1 MLQTAAQRA
10 LEYGRGFLSQGAVAD
25 YIPELAKADPN
36 KLGLCIFTNDGQKVF
51 CGDVDQRFTIQSIS
65 KVISL
70 ATALQHRGFDKV
82 FSKVMM
88 EPSGDAFNSILKLD
102 IASNRP
108 YNPMINAGAIEVV
121 SMLTTHFTFEQLLE
135 YTRLLCKD
143 PDIVLDEAV
152 YESEKL
158 TGDRNRAIAYL
169 LRSKGVL
176 AGDAMKTA
184 DLYFHL
190 CSMSVNARSL
200 AGLGLVIANGGID
213 PDSGRRLLD
222 ERVVRVVKT
231 MMLTCGM
238 YDGSGEF
245 AVRVGIPAK
254 SGVGGGIMGCV
265 ENRMGLGTY
274 GPALDDKGNSIGG
287 RQTLEHLSRTL
298 HLHIFD
304 SQED

>member
-1 MLQTAAQRA
+1 MLEETARSAW
-10 LEYGRGFLSQGAVAD
+10 EYGREFLLQGKVAD
-25 YIPELAKADPN
+25 YIPELGKANPVY
-36 KLGLCIFTNDGQKVF
+36 LGLCIMTPDGARIEY
-51 CGDVDQRFTIQSIS
+51 GDTEQRFTLQSIS
-65 KVISL
+65 KVIVL
-70 ATALQHRGFDKV
+70 AVALQHLGFDAV
-82 FSKVMM
+82 FSRVMM

-102 IASNRP
+102 LASNRP

-121 SMLTTHFTFEQLLE
+121 SMLTTRFTFEQLLE

-152 YESEKL
+152 YESERK

-200 AGLGLVIANGGID
+200 AGLGLVIANGGVD

-287 RQTLEHLSRTL
+287 RQTLEHLSRAL

-304 SQED
+304 SQTD

>member
-1 MLQTAAQRA
+1 MLQNAARRA
-10 LEYGRGFLSQGAVAD
+10 LEYGRGFLSQGVLVD
-25 YIPELAKADPN
+25 YIPELAKADPGR
-36 KLGLCIFTNDGQKVF
+36 LGLCVFTNDGQKAV
-51 CGDVDQRFTIQSIS
+51 CGDVDRRFTIQSIS

-70 ATALQHRGFDKV
+70 ATALQCEGFDKV

-102 IASNRP
+102 LASNRP

-121 SMLTTHFTFEQLLE
+121 SMLTPLFSFEQMLE
-135 YTRLLCKD
+135 YARVLCLD
-143 PDIVLDEAV
+143 GDIVLDEAV
-152 YESEKL
+152 YESETL

-176 AGDAMKTA
+176 EGDAMKTI
-184 DLYFHL
+184 DLYFRL
-190 CSMSVNARSL
+190 CAMSVNARSL
-200 AGLGLVIANGGID
+200 AGLGLVIANGGVD

-254 SGVGGGIMGCV
+254 SGVGGGIMACV
-265 ENRMGLGTY
+265 ENRMGIGTY
-274 GPALDDKGNSIGG
+274 GPALDDRGNSIGG
-287 RQTLEHLSRTL
+287 RKALEFLSREL

-304 SQED
+304 SQSE